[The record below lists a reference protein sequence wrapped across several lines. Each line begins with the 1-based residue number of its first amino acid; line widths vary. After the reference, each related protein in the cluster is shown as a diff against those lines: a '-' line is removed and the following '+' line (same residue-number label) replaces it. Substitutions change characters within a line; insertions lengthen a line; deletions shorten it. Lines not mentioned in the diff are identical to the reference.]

1 MTTKFIKKPV
11 LSLIHVVDALESY
24 LENKTHI
31 SKVLNKL
38 SNNDIPVL
46 ITYLKSLLKFN
57 SLTMTQNKLSDE
69 KSQTQLIRPAQYL
82 LLCLSFIEKNSIEL
96 NINNGILNKVSNKF
110 SFNFSLTKTYCTE
123 KYSVNYPDFINYEHL
138 LPCDYFEVKI
148 YDTKKTMK
156 RYVVSFLNLSFY
168 TKDNIIQFFEDKVI
182 TEDFIS
188 KSNFDDIYNKYK
200 YSHKKY
206 Y

>member
-11 LSLIHVVDALESY
+11 LSVTHVVAELESY
-24 LENKTHI
+24 LKNETHI

-38 SNNDIPVL
+38 SNNDIPIL

-57 SLTMTQNKLSDE
+57 SLTMTKNKLSEE
-69 KSQTQLIRPAQYL
+69 KFQTQLIRPAQYL

-110 SFNFSLTKTYCTE
+110 SFKFSLTKTYRTE
-123 KYSVNYPDFINYEHL
+123 KHDVNYPDFLNYDYL
-138 LPCDYFEVKI
+138 LPCDYFEIKI

-156 RYVVSFLNLSFY
+156 RYVVPFLNLSFY

-188 KSNFDDIYNKYK
+188 KSNLDDIYNKYN